1 LQFHV
6 KTLLGKDNAMTY
18 TKPNI
23 VVLGAAV
30 QLIES
35 VIRKGFP
42 WRNRFSAVVSP

>member
-1 LQFHV
+1 
-6 KTLLGKDNAMTY
+6 MTY

-23 VVLGAAV
+23 VALGAAV

-42 WRNRFSAVVSP
+42 GVIDFRGRFALTPAYDLDE